1 MRQHTEP
8 RNERRKCK
16 RHTNSQKYRIRN
28 LTQKMFY
35 VEATDGFSVNVDRP
49 QARIFASMVVRS
61 DALNDVCKL
70 ITLSTISWPCGLNFE
85 LPGRIFIEFSL
96 YDHRQHVDLFC
107 NE

>member
-1 MRQHTEP
+1 
-8 RNERRKCK
+8 
-16 RHTNSQKYRIRN
+16 
-28 LTQKMFY
+28 MFY

-85 LPGRIFIEFSL
+85 LSGRIFIGFFLCMIIVSTLIPFVMESL
-96 YDHRQHVDLFC
+96 GLFRQL
-107 NE
+107 